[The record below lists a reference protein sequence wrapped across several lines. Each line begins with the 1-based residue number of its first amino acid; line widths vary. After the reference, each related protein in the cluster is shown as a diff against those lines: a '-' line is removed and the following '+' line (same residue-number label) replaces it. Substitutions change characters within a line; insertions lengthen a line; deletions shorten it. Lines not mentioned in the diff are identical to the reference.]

1 MQSLRSATNPPAP
14 APAPNNNNNV
24 SLRQAITEVD
34 TAKKD
39 VTAQEIEAAWSDFI
53 KTGNISPV
61 FDDPSVVGTAYDIK
75 RYTPELM
82 QAFSQVVKLMPQVI
96 GGKQKPTV
104 LIDALNLIYRRNID
118 KVVGQKDE
126 SGKTIAKAQLVHI
139 DLLADIDPNMAG
151 DQPGIVLA
159 IEVFYEDGTSGGV
172 RPITKSRS
180 TAKDDNPMII
190 PLQSAMGDL
199 SGQLALAQKLMHSDH
214 YQSLFPQQAP
224 QPQDP
229 NQPQQQAQ
237 QPNTLQPQPQPQ
249 PLAAIGA

>member
-1 MQSLRSATNPPAP
+1 MQSLRSATMPPAP
-14 APAPNNNNNV
+14 DNNV

-39 VTAQEIEAAWSDFI
+39 VTAQEVEAAWNDFI

-61 FDDPSVVGTAYDIK
+61 FDDPSIAGTAYDIR

-82 QAFSQVVKLMPQVI
+82 TAFSQIVKLMPQVI
-96 GGKQKPTV
+96 GGKQKPSV

-118 KVVGQKDE
+118 KVIGQKDE
-126 SGKTIAKAQLVHI
+126 SGETIAKAQLVHI
-139 DLLADIDPNMAG
+139 DLLADIDPNTAG

-172 RPITKSRS
+172 RPITKNRS
-180 TAKDDNPMII
+180 TSKNDNPMII
-190 PLQSAMGDL
+190 PLQSAIGDL

-224 QPQDP
+224 QPQGS
-229 NQPQQQAQ
+229 NQPQPAQQASNTSQSQQQAQ
-237 QPNTLQPQPQPQ
+237 PINT
-249 PLAAIGA
+249 AIGA

>member
-1 MQSLRSATNPPAP
+1 MQSLRSATKPLAP
-14 APAPNNNNNV
+14 NNNNV

-34 TAKKD
+34 TTKKD
-39 VTAQEIEAAWSDFI
+39 VTAQEVEAAWNDFI
-53 KTGNISPV
+53 KTGNISPI
-61 FDDPSVVGTAYDIK
+61 FDDPTIIGTAFDIK

-82 QAFSQVVKLMPQVI
+82 TAFSQILKLMPQVI
-96 GGKQKPTV
+96 SGKQKPIV

-118 KVVGQKDE
+118 KVIGQKDE
-126 SGKTIAKAQLVHI
+126 SGKTITKAQLVHI
-139 DLLADIDPNMAG
+139 DLLADIDPNMTG

-172 RPITKSRS
+172 RPITKNRS

-190 PLQSAMGDL
+190 PLQSAIGDL

-224 QPQDP
+224 QPQGS

-237 QPNTLQPQPQPQ
+237 QQATTQQKQTID
-249 PLAAIGA
+249 AAIRA

>member
-1 MQSLRSATNPPAP
+1 MESLRSATKPPAP
-14 APAPNNNNNV
+14 APNNNNV

-82 QAFSQVVKLMPQVI
+82 TAFSQVVKLMPQVI
-96 GGKQKPTV
+96 KGQQKPAV

-118 KVVGQKDE
+118 KVIGQKDE

-139 DLLADIDPNMAG
+139 DLLADIDPNIAG

-159 IEVFYEDGTSGGV
+159 IEVFYDDGTSGGV
-172 RPITKSRS
+172 RPITKNRS
-180 TAKDDNPMII
+180 TSKDDNPMVI
-190 PLQSAMGDL
+190 PLQSAIGDL

-214 YQSLFPQQAP
+214 YQSLFPQQALS
-224 QPQDP
+224 
-229 NQPQQQAQ
+229 QPQQKPVQQAPNTSQPQQAQ
-237 QPNTLQPQPQPQ
+237 PIN
-249 PLAAIGA
+249 AAIGA

>member
-1 MQSLRSATNPPAP
+1 MEQSLRNATAP
-14 APAPNNNNNV
+14 QSNIK
-24 SLRQAITEVD
+24 QAIAEVD

-39 VTAQEIEAAWSDFI
+39 VTAQEIEAAWSEFI
-53 KTGNISPV
+53 KTGNISSV
-61 FDDPSVVGTAYDIK
+61 FDDPSIAGTAYDIR

-82 QAFSQVVKLMPQVI
+82 TAFSQVVKLMPQVI
-96 GGKQKPTV
+96 GGKQKPAV
-104 LIDALNLIYRRNID
+104 LIDALNLIYRKNID
-118 KVVGQKDE
+118 KVIGQKDD
-126 SGKTIAKAQLVHI
+126 SGKIISKAQLVHV
-139 DLLADIDPNMAG
+139 DLLTDIDPNEAG

-159 IEVFYEDGTSGGV
+159 IEVFYDDGTSGGV

-224 QPQDP
+224 QPQGSNQP
-229 NQPQQQAQ
+229 QPQQQAQ
-237 QPNTLQPQPQPQ
+237 QAPNTSQPQQAQPID
-249 PLAAIGA
+249 AAIGA

>member
-14 APAPNNNNNV
+14 DNNNV

-34 TAKKD
+34 APKHET
-39 VTAQEIEAAWSDFI
+39 TAQEIEAAWNDFI

-61 FDDPSVVGTAYDIK
+61 FDDPSIVGTAYDIK

-82 QAFSQVVKLMPQVI
+82 TAFSQIVKLMPQVI
-96 GGKQKPTV
+96 KGQQKPAV

-126 SGKTIAKAQLVHI
+126 SGKIIAKAQLVHI
-139 DLLADIDPNMAG
+139 DLLADIDPNIAG

-159 IEVFYEDGTSGGV
+159 VEVFYKDGTSGGV
-172 RPITKSRS
+172 RPITKNRS

-190 PLQSAMGDL
+190 PLQSAIGDL
-199 SGQLALAQKLMHSDH
+199 SGQLALAQKLMLSDH
-214 YQSLFPQQAP
+214 YQSLFPQQVLP
-224 QPQDP
+224 QGSS
-229 NQPQQQAQ
+229 
-237 QPNTLQPQPQPQ
+237 QPQPQPVQQAPNTSQ
-249 PLAAIGA
+249 PQQAQPIDAAIGV